1 MAAIYLVGILFLVGS
16 CVVAGTLVLYRLLRW
31 LVCYLRSFQKLF
43 WLRIGVGLLLLF
55 AIPLSALAFVKL
67 CITIVAVGPTT
78 ILTTLFIVSI
88 VGMVMS
94 FVVLFVLRLLHLLY
108 RFLCWLVCY
117 LRSFQKLFWLRI
129 GVGLLLL
136 FAIPLSALVFVK
148 LCITIVTVGPTR
160 ILTTLFIVSIV
171 GMVISF
177 IALVGVRL
185 LHLLYRLFCSL
196 YRLTTA
202 WTRERQKKLILVEME
217 RKVEEND
224 FQQQDSDLEEVELET
239 EETLVHPRVVEEID
253 VPTVQTEVHLSA
265 SHSSTLRRSLRNK
278 RPPDRWVPPSGRT
291 VQMVPHGS
299 FFDHGVRR
307 SGRIA
312 ARLAKL

>member
-1 MAAIYLVGILFLVGS
+1 MISFLKSLLALYGAHSIRLLSTSTAAIYLVGILFLVVS
-16 CVVAGTLVLYRLLRW
+16 CVVASTLVLYRLLCR

-43 WLRIGVGLLLLF
+43 WLRIGVGLLLLL

-67 CITIVAVGPTT
+67 CMTIVAVGPTT
-78 ILTTLFIVSI
+78 ILTTSFIVA
-88 VGMVMS
+88 M
-94 FVVLFVLRLLHLLY
+94 
-108 RFLCWLVCY
+108 
-117 LRSFQKLFWLRI
+117 
-129 GVGLLLL
+129 
-136 FAIPLSALVFVK
+136 
-148 LCITIVTVGPTR
+148 
-160 ILTTLFIVSIV
+160 V

-177 IALVGVRL
+177 VALVGVRL

-196 YRLTTA
+196 YGLTTA
-202 WTRERQKKLILVEME
+202 WTGERQRQTILVEME
-217 RKVEEND
+217 TKVEEAD

-239 EETLVHPRVVEEID
+239 EETLVDPRVVEEID
-253 VPTVQTEVHLSA
+253 LPAVQTQEVHLSA
-265 SHSSTLRRSLRNK
+265 SHSSTTTLRRSFRIK

-291 VQMVPHGS
+291 VQMVPLGS

>member
-1 MAAIYLVGILFLVGS
+1 MQTTTHNSRDCTSSYHHCAIINMISFLKSLLALYGAPSIRLLSTSMAAIYLVGILILVGS
-16 CVVAGTLVLYRLLRW
+16 CVVASTLVLYRLLCC
-31 LVCYLRSFQKLF
+31 LVCYLCSFQKLF

-108 RFLCWLVCY
+108 R
-117 LRSFQKLFWLRI
+117 
-129 GVGLLLL
+129 
-136 FAIPLSALVFVK
+136 
-148 LCITIVTVGPTR
+148 
-160 ILTTLFIVSIV
+160 
-171 GMVISF
+171 
-177 IALVGVRL
+177 
-185 LHLLYRLFCSL
+185 LFCSL

-202 WTRERQKKLILVEME
+202 WTRERQKKLVLVEME
-217 RKVEEND
+217 TNVEETD

-239 EETLVHPRVVEEID
+239 EETLVDPRVVEEID
-253 VPTVQTEVHLSA
+253 VPTVPTEVHLSA
-265 SHSSTLRRSLRNK
+265 SHSSTTLRRSFRIR

>member
-1 MAAIYLVGILFLVGS
+1 MISFLKSLLALYGAHSIRLLSTSMAAIYLVGILFLVGS

-78 ILTTLFIVSI
+78 ILTTS
-88 VGMVMS
+88 
-94 FVVLFVLRLLHLLY
+94 
-108 RFLCWLVCY
+108 
-117 LRSFQKLFWLRI
+117 
-129 GVGLLLL
+129 
-136 FAIPLSALVFVK
+136 
-148 LCITIVTVGPTR
+148 
-160 ILTTLFIVSIV
+160 FIVSIV

-177 IALVGVRL
+177 VALVGVRL
-185 LHLLYRLFCSL
+185 LHFLYRLFCSL

-217 RKVEEND
+217 TKVEETD

-265 SHSSTLRRSLRNK
+265 SHSSILRRSFRIK

-312 ARLAKL
+312 ARLAKR